1 MADERIVHSLRGKT
15 IAITEA
21 RRAAELAS
29 LITKLGGVPRS
40 APAVREIPRRDQRPA
55 LDALEGICRQEVSVI
70 VFLTG
75 VGTRAFFG
83 LAAEAGKRE
92 ALLKALGGMF
102 VAARGP
108 KPIAVLRE
116 AGVRIDLVPK
126 EPTSEGLLSELAD
139 RELRGKMVAVQLYG
153 EENPFLVEGLRARG
167 ATVLEI
173 PLYEWALPE
182 DQEPLVRL
190 IHELIA
196 GRIDF
201 VAFTSSPQIKHLF
214 VVADRLRLRDE
225 LISALRRKVTVAVVG
240 PVSEAALAEYG
251 IVPRVQPEKGTMG
264 ALVHAI
270 AEHLT
275 TEEEHHARS

>member
-1 MADERIVHSLRGKT
+1 MPDERIVHSLRGKT

-29 LITKLGGVPRS
+29 LITKLGGVPCS

-55 LDALEGICRQEVSVI
+55 LDALERICRREVSVI
-70 VFLTG
+70 TFLTG
-75 VGTRAFFG
+75 VGSRALFA
-83 LAAEAGKRE
+83 LAGEAGKRE
-92 ALLKALGGMF
+92 ALLKALQGMF

-126 EPTSEGLLSELAD
+126 EPTSEGLLSELPD
-139 RELRGKMVAVQLYG
+139 KHLRGHVVAVQLYG
-153 EENPFLVEGLRARG
+153 EENPFLVEGLRGRG

-190 IHELIA
+190 IQELIA
-196 GRIDF
+196 GRIDV

-214 VVADRLRLRDE
+214 AVATRLRLRDE
-225 LISALRRKVTVAVVG
+225 LITALREKVTVAVVG
-240 PVSEAALAEYG
+240 PVSKAALAEHG

-270 AEHLT
+270 ADDLG
-275 TEEEHHARS
+275 RVP

>member
-1 MADERIVHSLRGKT
+1 MTSLHGKT

-21 RRAAELAS
+21 RRATELAS
-29 LITKLGGVPRS
+29 LITKLGGVPYS
-40 APAVREIPRRDQRPA
+40 APAVREVPRRDQAPA
-55 LDALEGICRQEVSVI
+55 LDVLERICRGDVSVI
-70 VFLTG
+70 IFLTG

-83 LAAEAGKRE
+83 LATEAGKRE
-92 ALLKALGGMF
+92 ALFTALQGMF

-126 EPTSEGLLSELAD
+126 EPTSEGLLRELANH
-139 RELRGKMVAVQLYG
+139 ELRGKLVAVQLYG

-190 IHELIA
+190 IHDLIQH
-196 GRIDF
+196 RID
-201 VAFTSSPQIKHLF
+201 VLAITSAPQVKHLF
-214 VVADRLRLRDE
+214 AVAERLGLGEGLRTVLRESVVVA
-225 LISALRRKVTVAVVG
+225 AQG
-240 PVSEAALAEYG
+240 PVSEAALAEHG
-251 IVPRVQPEKGTMG
+251 VTPRIRSEKPTMG
-264 ALVHAI
+264 ALVHTI
-270 AEHLT
+270 AEYLAT
-275 TEEEHHARS
+275 AEEVQGKAG

>member
-1 MADERIVHSLRGKT
+1 MAALHGKV

-21 RRAAELAS
+21 RRAAELCN
-29 LITKLGGVPRS
+29 LIAKLGGVPYS
-40 APAVREIPRRDQRPA
+40 APAVREVPRRDQAPA
-55 LDALEGICRQEVSVI
+55 LAVLEHICRGEVAVVI
-70 VFLTG
+70 FLTG

-83 LAAEAGKRE
+83 VAAGVGKRE
-92 ALLKALGGMF
+92 ALFTALQGMF

-126 EPTSEGLLSELAD
+126 EPTSEGLLRELAD
-139 RELRGKMVAVQLYG
+139 HALRGKVVAVQLYG
-153 EENPFLVEGLRARG
+153 EENSFLVEGLRARG

-190 IHELIA
+190 IHDLVG
-196 GRIDF
+196 GRIDI

-214 VVADRLRLRDE
+214 AVAERLGLLAELVGALRD
-225 LISALRRKVTVAVVG
+225 KVTVAVVG
-240 PVSEAALAEYG
+240 PVCEATLAEHG
-251 IVPRVQPEKGTMG
+251 IIPRIQPEKGTMG

-270 AEHLT
+270 AEYLST
-275 TEEEHHARS
+275 QEEEHVHS